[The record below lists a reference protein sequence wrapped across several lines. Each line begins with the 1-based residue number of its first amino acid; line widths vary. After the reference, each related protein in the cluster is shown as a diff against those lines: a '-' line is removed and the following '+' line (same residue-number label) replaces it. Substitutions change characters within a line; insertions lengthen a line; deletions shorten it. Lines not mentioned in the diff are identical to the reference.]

1 MEVKNIIKKLNK
13 NGVTKYDIIPMQAGC
28 DAIRIQY
35 RYAYDLSN
43 IIGLFKRGVK
53 IEIDTYTK
61 TLTLWNIKEW
71 NRARTLYD
79 NMNILVNIFYEE
91 LRKGKTPAEAKQI
104 QYEYAKENNMIAA
117 FYMIYE

>member
-1 MEVKNIIKKLNK
+1 MEIKNIIKKLNK
-13 NGVTKYDIIPMQAGC
+13 NGVTKYDIIPVQAGC

-35 RYAYDLSN
+35 RSTYDLSN

-53 IEIDTYTK
+53 IEIDPYTK
-61 TLTLWNIKEW
+61 TLTLWNLKEW
-71 NRARTLYD
+71 NRARALYD

-91 LRKGKTPAEAKQI
+91 LRKGKTPVEAKQI
-104 QYEYAKENNMIAA
+104 QYDYAKENNMIAA

>member
-1 MEVKNIIKKLNK
+1 MDVKNIIKKLDK
-13 NGVTKYDIIPMQAGC
+13 NGITKYEIIPTQAGC
-28 DAIRIQY
+28 DTIRIQY
-35 RYAYDLSN
+35 RCSYDLSN
-43 IIGLFKRGVK
+43 IMCLFKRGVK

-71 NRARTLYD
+71 NRARALYD

-91 LRKGKTPAEAKQI
+91 LRKGKTTVEAKQI
-104 QYEYAKENNMIAA
+104 QYEYAKENNMIAS